1 MTDEPVRV
9 VLADDH
15 TVVREG
21 LRALLERHGDIRV
34 VGEAATGRE
43 AVDLVTRLEPA
54 IVLMDFAM
62 PDMNGV
68 EACRI
73 IRERSPAC
81 RVLFLSMHEDE
92 SYFIQVFQAGAAGY
106 LVKRSLAAD
115 ICNAVL
121 GTARGEVFLAPTLA
135 NALVRKMAAGDAAPA
150 PTSSQPSGPAYL
162 ARTRDLTP
170 RCRGADQPANRA

>member
-21 LRALLERHGDIRV
+21 LSALLERHGDIRV

-43 AVDLVTRLEPA
+43 AVELVARLAPA

-62 PDMNGV
+62 PEMNGV

-73 IRERSPAC
+73 IREQSPAC
-81 RVLFLSMHEDE
+81 QRPLFE
-92 SYFIQVFQAGAAGY
+92 Y
-106 LVKRSLAAD
+106 
-115 ICNAVL
+115 
-121 GTARGEVFLAPTLA
+121 AR
-135 NALVRKMAAGDAAPA
+135 R
-150 PTSSQPSGPAYL
+150 
-162 ARTRDLTP
+162 
-170 RCRGADQPANRA
+170 